1 MAESRSTARG
11 TLLTYVMGLV
21 AFLCLIGAAA
31 DFFFVAN
38 YSGADA
44 EFLNDAST
52 AAVQTQAI
60 PNDARQ
66 ALKGNAQAFGNL
78 ADGEQRMTNALTMMG
93 SGDPQNLMPPASGA
107 VANSLNLLQQQWQN
121 AQKAVNTIANARASV
136 LVSVQAAQ
144 AVHSEMPNYIAS
156 WNSLVKRMSDHN
168 LSRSDINLASGQ
180 ALLASQT
187 LQDMDQMMSGTG
199 DITTA
204 GQNFVNNVNDFGNV
218 LTAFINGSPQLNVTA
233 LPNYSD
239 IQAAL
244 GKLQSQYQ
252 TLNSNLQTLAPSA
265 SAIVD
270 WGHARRTLESLSP
283 QMLGNAQDIIS
294 SYQAQRLARP
304 FKPWY
309 GYLLGGIALFLI
321 IALVVRYQSTG
332 DARRA
337 ARAQQE
343 MNERNQQSIMRL
355 MDELATLADGDLTVH
370 LEVTEDITG
379 AISDSINYT
388 IEALRDLVKT
398 INDTAV
404 QVDSAARQTEA
415 TATHLAE
422 AAENQ
427 NAQITTATASITNM
441 AKSVEQV
448 SANAERAAEVA
459 RSSVNIAHKGGEAV
473 RRTINGM
480 TNIRETIQETSKRMK
495 RLGESSQEVG
505 DIVELINDIAE
516 QTNILALNAA
526 IQASTAGEAGR
537 GFGVVADEVQRLAER
552 AAGATRQIE
561 TLVRTIQSDTN
572 EAILSMEQSTA
583 GVVNGAQ
590 LAEDAGHALDE
601 IEAVSNNIAKL
612 IQIIS
617 GAAREQAQAATEV
630 SSTMSVIQEITS
642 QTAEGT
648 AVTARSI
655 GKLAALSADL
665 RRSVSGFT
673 LPGEEEHAWGADGE
687 HEADVPSLDEAHGS
701 SQSELA
707 TAGGSA

>member
-1 MAESRSTARG
+1 MAESRTTARG
-11 TLLTYVMGLV
+11 TILTYIVGLLALV
-21 AFLCLIGAAA
+21 CIIAAAA
-31 DFFFVAN
+31 DFFFVAQ
-38 YSGADA
+38 YSVYDT
-44 EFLNDAST
+44 EFLDQAST
-52 AAVQTQAI
+52 VAVQSQAL
-60 PNDARQ
+60 PNEARAALNGHRSAFGDLASGSDQMSTALALLGGGDPQTLMPAASGMVASSLALVQNEWTTARQ
-66 ALKGNAQAFGNL
+66 ATQ
-78 ADGEQRMTNALTMMG
+78 TLT
-93 SGDPQNLMPPASGA
+93 
-107 VANSLNLLQQQWQN
+107 
-121 AQKAVNTIANARASV
+121 KARTSV
-136 LVSVQAAQ
+136 LVSVQAANAVRQ
-144 AVHSEMPNYIAS
+144 AMPAYVTA
-156 WNSLVKRMSDHN
+156 WNQLADRMAAHG
-168 LSRSDINLASGQ
+168 LSRDLITRASRQ
-180 ALLASQT
+180 ALMASQT
-187 LQDMDQMMSGTG
+187 ASDMDRMLQGTG
-199 DITTA
+199 DYTA
-204 GQNFVNNVNDFGNV
+204 AAQQFVNNVNGFGDLLN
-218 LTAFINGSPQLNVTA
+218 AFDNGSPSMNIAA
-233 LPNYSD
+233 LPGYSD

-244 GKLQSQYQ
+244 GNLQTQYQ
-252 TLNSNLQTLAPSA
+252 SLNSNLQTLAPVAGS
-265 SAIVD
+265 IVD
-270 WGHARRTLESLSP
+270 WQKARAVLEAAGP
-283 QMLGNAQDIIS
+283 KMLGNAHDIITG
-294 SYQAQRLARP
+294 YQAQMTARP
-304 FKPWY
+304 FKPLY
-309 GYLLGGIALFLI
+309 GYILGGLALLFI
-321 IALVVRYQSTG
+321 IALVFRYQMTG
-332 DARRA
+332 EARRA
-337 ARAQQE
+337 ARVQQE

-355 MDELATLADGDLTVH
+355 MDDLATLADGDLTVH

-388 IEALRDLVKT
+388 VEALRDLVKT

-415 TATHLAE
+415 TASHLAE

-427 NAQITTATASITNM
+427 NAQITTATSSIAQM
-441 AKSVEQV
+441 AESVEQV

-459 RSSVNIAHKGGEAV
+459 RSSVSIAHKGGEAV

-612 IQIIS
+612 IEIIS
-617 GAAREQAQAATEV
+617 GAAREQARTAGEV
-630 SSTMSVIQEITS
+630 SNTMSVIQEITS

-673 LPGEEEHAWGADGE
+673 LPSEGGEPQAAAVETA
-687 HEADVPSLDEAHGS
+687 VPDLGNETESRETP
-701 SQSELA
+701 LA
-707 TAGGSA
+707 TAGSSA

>member
-1 MAESRSTARG
+1 MAETKATATG
-11 TLLTYVMGLV
+11 TLVTYIMGLLALACIV
-21 AFLCLIGAAA
+21 GAAA
-31 DFFFVAN
+31 DFFFVAQ
-38 YSGADA
+38 YSVYDA
-44 EFLNDAST
+44 EFLNQAST
-52 AAVQTQAI
+52 VAVQTQAL
-60 PNDARQ
+60 PNLANE
-66 ALKGNAQAFGNL
+66 ALNGKASAFGDLSNGAQEMSSAL
-78 ADGEQRMTNALTMMG
+78 ALMG
-93 SGDPQNLMPPASGA
+93 SGDPQTLMPAASGA
-107 VANSLNLLQQQWQN
+107 VADSLSLLQQQWQP
-121 AQKAVNTIANARASV
+121 AAKDVRTIAKARTSA
-136 LVSVQAAQ
+136 LVSVQAAN
-144 AVHSEMPNYIAS
+144 AVRSEMPAYVDT
-156 WNSLVKRMSDHN
+156 WKELVKRMSAHN
-168 LSRSDINLASGQ
+168 LSRELITRAADQ
-180 ALLASQT
+180 ALMASQT
-187 LQDMDQMMSGTG
+187 LQYMNQMMGGRG
-199 DITTA
+199 DVTTA
-204 GQNFVNNVNDFGNV
+204 GQNFVNDVNHFGDL
-218 LTAFINGSPQLNVTA
+218 LTAFINGSAEMNISA

-239 IQAAL
+239 VQATL

-252 TLNSNLQTLAPSA
+252 ALNSNLQTLAPIAGS
-265 SAIVD
+265 IVD
-270 WGHARRTLESLSP
+270 WQNASLGLQKLGP
-283 QMLGNAQDIIS
+283 KMLSNAHDILS
-294 SYQAQRLARP
+294 SYQAQRTARP
-304 FKPWY
+304 FKPMY
-309 GYLLGGIALFLI
+309 GYILGGIALLFI
-321 IALVVRYQSTG
+321 IALVFRYQMTG
-332 DARRA
+332 EARRA

-355 MDELATLADGDLTVH
+355 MDEMATLADGDLTVQ

-398 INDTAV
+398 INDTAM

-415 TATHLAE
+415 TASHLAE

-427 NAQITTATASITNM
+427 NAQITTATASIAQM
-441 AKSVEQV
+441 AQSVEQV

-459 RSSVNIAHKGGEAV
+459 RSSVSIAHKGGEAV

-572 EAILSMEQSTA
+572 EAILSMEQSTS

-617 GAAREQAQAATEV
+617 GAAREQAQAASEV

-673 LPGEEEHAWGADGE
+673 LPDEGADEAGE
-687 HEADVPSLDEAHGS
+687 GGTDENVPNLDATADSEQA
-701 SQSELA
+701 ELA
-707 TAGGSA
+707 TASGSV

>member
-1 MAESRSTARG
+1 VVG
-11 TLLTYVMGLV
+11 LLALV
-21 AFLCLIGAAA
+21 CIVAAAA
-31 DFFFVAN
+31 DFFFVAQ
-38 YSGADA
+38 YSVYDT
-44 EFLNDAST
+44 EFLDQAST
-52 AAVQTQAI
+52 VAVQS
-60 PNDARQ
+60 Q
-66 ALKGNAQAFGNL
+66 ALPNQARAALNGDRQAFGNL
-78 ADGEQRMTNALTMMG
+78 ASGSRQMSSALSVLG
-93 SGDPQNLMPPASGA
+93 SGDPQTLMPAASGM
-107 VANSLNLLQQQWQN
+107 VASSLSLLQQQWSTVS
-121 AQKAVNTIANARASV
+121 KATQTLTQARTSV
-136 LVSVQAAQ
+136 LVSVQSADAVRQGMPDYVDAWDELAQRMAA
-144 AVHSEMPNYIAS
+144 HG
-156 WNSLVKRMSDHN
+156 
-168 LSRSDINLASGQ
+168 LSRDLINRASHQ
-180 ALLASQT
+180 ALVASQT
-187 LQDMDQMMSGTG
+187 ASEMDKMLQGTG
-199 DITTA
+199 DYTA
-204 GQNFVNNVNDFGNV
+204 AAQSFVNNVNSFGDLLN
-218 LTAFINGSPQLNVTA
+218 AFNNGSPAMNIAA
-233 LPNYSD
+233 LPGYSD

-244 GKLQSQYQ
+244 GKLQTQYQ
-252 TLNSNLQTLAPSA
+252 AINSNLQTLAPVAA
-265 SAIVD
+265 SIVD
-270 WGHARRTLESLSP
+270 WQKARTVLDTMGP
-283 QMLGNAQDIIS
+283 QMLSNARDIMTG
-294 SYQAQRLARP
+294 YQAQMTARP
-304 FKPWY
+304 FKPLY
-309 GYLLGGIALFLI
+309 GYILGGLALLFI
-321 IALVVRYQSTG
+321 IALVFRYQMTG
-332 DARRA
+332 EARRA
-337 ARAQQE
+337 ARVQQE

-355 MDELATLADGDLTVH
+355 MDDLATLADGDLTVH

-388 IEALRDLVKT
+388 VEALRDLVKT
-398 INDTAV
+398 INDTAM

-415 TATHLAE
+415 TASHLAE

-427 NAQITTATASITNM
+427 NTQITTATSSITQM
-441 AKSVEQV
+441 AESVEQV

-572 EAILSMEQSTA
+572 EAILSMEQSTS

-612 IQIIS
+612 IEIIS
-617 GAAREQAQAATEV
+617 GAAREQARTASDV

-673 LPGEEEHAWGADGE
+673 LPGEDGE
-687 HEADVPSLDEAHGS
+687 QVAEEVGVEMTAFDEDATSREASLAAMS
-701 SQSELA
+701 
-707 TAGGSA
+707 GSA

>member
-1 MAESRSTARG
+1 MAETRATARG
-11 TLLTYVMGLV
+11 TVLTYIMGLLALV
-21 AFLCLIGAAA
+21 CIVGAAA
-31 DFFFVAN
+31 DFFFVAQ
-38 YSGADA
+38 YSVYDA
-44 EFLNDAST
+44 EFLDQAST
-52 AAVQTQAI
+52 VAVQTQAL
-60 PNDARQ
+60 PNLARDA
-66 ALKGNAQAFGNL
+66 LNGKSQAFGDMANGSERMSAAL
-78 ADGEQRMTNALTMMG
+78 ALMG
-93 SGDPQNLMPPASGA
+93 SGDPQTLMPAASGA
-107 VANSLNLLQQQWQN
+107 VATSLSLLQQQWQS
-121 AQKAVNTIANARASV
+121 AAKSVQTIAKARTSV
-136 LVSVQAAQ
+136 LVSVQSAD
-144 AVHSEMPNYIAS
+144 AVRSEMPAYVDT
-156 WNSLVKRMSDHN
+156 WNQLVQRMAAHH
-168 LSRSDINLASGQ
+168 LSRTLISRAANQ
-180 ALLASQT
+180 ALIASQT
-187 LQDMDQMMSGTG
+187 LQYMNQMMSGTG
-199 DITTA
+199 DITAA
-204 GQNFVNNVNDFGNV
+204 GQSFVNNVNNFGNV
-218 LTAFINGSPQLNVTA
+218 LTAFINGSAQMNISA
-233 LPNYSD
+233 LPDYSD
-239 IQAAL
+239 IQATL
-244 GKLQSQYQ
+244 GKLQTQYQ
-252 TLNSNLQTLAPSA
+252 TLNSNLQTLAPIAGS
-265 SAIVD
+265 IVD
-270 WGHARRTLESLSP
+270 WQNARIALETAGPKMLS
-283 QMLGNAQDIIS
+283 NARDILN
-294 SYQAQRLARP
+294 SYQAQRIARP
-304 FKPWY
+304 FKPLY
-309 GYLLGGIALFLI
+309 GYILGGIALLFI
-321 IALVVRYQSTG
+321 VALVFRYQMTG
-332 DARRA
+332 EARRA

-355 MDELATLADGDLTVH
+355 MDELATLADGDLTVQ

-415 TATHLAE
+415 TASHLAE

-427 NAQITTATASITNM
+427 NAQITTATASIAQM
-441 AKSVEQV
+441 AQSVEQV

-617 GAAREQAQAATEV
+617 GAAREQAQAASEV

-673 LPGEEEHAWGADGE
+673 LPDEGMDTAGEAPMDEN
-687 HEADVPSLDEAHGS
+687 VPSLDETGDSERA
-701 SQSELA
+701 ELA
-707 TAGGSA
+707 TASGSA

>member
-1 MAESRSTARG
+1 MAETRTTAAG
-11 TLLTYVMGLV
+11 TLVTYIMGLV
-21 AFLCLIGAAA
+21 ALVCIVGAAA
-31 DFFFVAN
+31 DFFFVAQ
-38 YSGADA
+38 YSVYDA
-44 EFLNDAST
+44 EFLGQAST
-52 AAVQTQAI
+52 AAVQTQAL
-60 PNDARQ
+60 PNMARE
-66 ALKGNAQAFGNL
+66 ALNGDSQAFGDL
-78 ADGEQRMTNALTMMG
+78 ANGSDRMSTALALMG
-93 SGDPQNLMPPASGA
+93 SGDPQTLMPAASGA
-107 VANSLNLLQQQWQN
+107 VSSSLNLLQQQWQS
-121 AQKAVNTIANARASV
+121 ASKSVRTIDKARTSV
-136 LVSVQAAQ
+136 LVSVQAAN
-144 AVHSEMPNYIAS
+144 AVRTQMPAYVDA
-156 WNSLVKRMSDHN
+156 WNTLVKRMTAHH
-168 LSRSDINLASGQ
+168 LSRDLISQASSQ
-180 ALLASQT
+180 SLMAMQT
-187 LQDMDQMMSGTG
+187 LQDMNQMMGGTSN
-199 DITTA
+199 ITTA
-204 GQNFVNNVNDFGNV
+204 GQDFVNNVNHFGDV
-218 LTAFINGSPQLNVTA
+218 LTAFINGSAEMNISA

-244 GKLQSQYQ
+244 GTLQTRYQ
-252 TLNSNLQTLAPSA
+252 ALNSNLQTLAPIAGS
-265 SAIVD
+265 IVD
-270 WGHARRTLESLSP
+270 WQHASLALQNLSP
-283 QMLGNAQDIIS
+283 KMLSNARDILT
-294 SYQAQRLARP
+294 SYQSQRTARP
-304 FKPWY
+304 FKPLY
-309 GYLLGGIALFLI
+309 GYILGGIALLFI
-321 IALVVRYQSTG
+321 IALVFRYQMTG
-332 DARRA
+332 EARRA
-337 ARAQQE
+337 ARVQQE

-355 MDELATLADGDLTVH
+355 MDELATLADGDLTVQ

-398 INDTAV
+398 INDTAM

-415 TATHLAE
+415 TASHLAE

-427 NAQITTATASITNM
+427 NAQITTATASIAQM
-441 AKSVEQV
+441 AQSVEQV

-459 RSSVNIAHKGGEAV
+459 RSSVSIANKGGEAV

-617 GAAREQAQAATEV
+617 GAAREQAQAASEV

-673 LPGEEEHAWGADGE
+673 LPDEDAGMAGDEDM
-687 HEADVPSLDEAHGS
+687 DSNVPSLDETGDSDQA
-701 SQSELA
+701 ELA
-707 TAGGSA
+707 TASGSV

>member
-1 MAESRSTARG
+1 MADSRTTARG
-11 TLLTYVMGLV
+11 TLLTYVVGLLALV
-21 AFLCLIGAAA
+21 CIAAAAA
-31 DFFFVAN
+31 DFFFVAQ
-38 YSGADA
+38 YSVYDT
-44 EFLNDAST
+44 EFLNQAST
-52 AAVQTQAI
+52 IAVQS
-60 PNDARQ
+60 Q
-66 ALKGNAQAFGNL
+66 ALPNEARAALNGDSQAFGNL
-78 ADGEQRMTNALTMMG
+78 ADSANQMSSAL
-93 SGDPQNLMPPASGA
+93 SILSNGDPRTLMPAASGA
-107 VANSLNLLQQQWQN
+107 VASSLSLLQQQWTG
-121 AQKAVNTIANARASV
+121 VNQSALTIAKARASV
-136 LVSVQAAQ
+136 LVSIQAAGAVRQ
-144 AVHSEMPNYIAS
+144 AMPAYVDA
-156 WNSLVKRMSDHN
+156 WNQLAQRMAAHG
-168 LSRSDINLASGQ
+168 LSRELINQASAQ
-180 ALLASQT
+180 ALMAAQT
-187 LQDMDQMMSGTG
+187 SHDMDLMMSGAG
-199 DITTA
+199 NFTA
-204 GQNFVNNVNDFGNV
+204 AANAFVNNANGFGDV
-218 LTAFINGSPQLNVTA
+218 LNAFSNGSAQMNIAA

-244 GKLQSQYQ
+244 GTLQTQYQ
-252 TLNSNLQTLAPSA
+252 SLNSNLQTLSPVAA
-265 SAIVD
+265 SIVD
-270 WGHARRTLESLSP
+270 WQNARLALNAAGPQLLS
-283 QMLGNAQDIIS
+283 NAQDVQTG
-294 SYQAQRLARP
+294 YLTQMKARP
-304 FKPWY
+304 FKPLY
-309 GYLLGGIALFLI
+309 GYILGGLALLFI
-321 IALVVRYQSTG
+321 VALVFRYQMTG

-355 MDELATLADGDLTVH
+355 MDDLATLADGDLTIQ

-388 IEALRDLVKT
+388 VEALRDLVVT

-415 TATHLAE
+415 TASHLAE

-427 NAQITTATASITNM
+427 NTQITTATASITQM
-441 AKSVEQV
+441 AQSVEQV

-459 RSSVNIAHKGGEAV
+459 SSSVNIAHKGGEAV
-473 RRTINGM
+473 RRTIDGM
-480 TNIRETIQETSKRMK
+480 TSIRETIQETSKRMK

-561 TLVRTIQSDTN
+561 TLVRTIQSDTH
-572 EAILSMEQSTA
+572 EAILSMEQSTS

-601 IEAVSNNIAKL
+601 IEAVSNNIARL
-612 IQIIS
+612 IQMIS
-617 GAAREQAQAATEV
+617 GAAREQAQVASEV

-655 GKLAALSADL
+655 GKLAALAADL

-673 LPGEEEHAWGADGE
+673 LPNEEGESVDAESTVDELNLEEESGTQEPPLVTA
-687 HEADVPSLDEAHGS
+687 GS
-701 SQSELA
+701 SF
-707 TAGGSA
+707 

>member
-1 MAESRSTARG
+1 MAETRTTATG
-11 TLLTYVMGLV
+11 TLVTYIMGLLALV
-21 AFLCLIGAAA
+21 CIVGAAA
-31 DFFFVAN
+31 DFFFVAQ
-38 YSGADA
+38 YSVYDA
-44 EFLNDAST
+44 EFFGQAST
-52 AAVQTQAI
+52 VAVQTQAL
-60 PNDARQ
+60 PNLARDA
-66 ALKGNAQAFGNL
+66 LDGKSQAFGDM
-78 ADGEQRMTNALTMMG
+78 AAGAQRMSAALALIGT
-93 SGDPQNLMPPASGA
+93 GDPQTLMPAASGA
-107 VANSLNLLQQQWQN
+107 VATSLSLLQQQWQT
-121 AQKAVNTIANARASV
+121 ASKQVRTIDQARTSV
-136 LVSVQAAQ
+136 LVSVQAAS
-144 AVHSEMPNYIAS
+144 AVRTQMPAYVDA
-156 WNSLVKRMSDHN
+156 WDTLVKRMTAHH
-168 LSRSDINLASGQ
+168 LSRELIGQ
-180 ALLASQT
+180 ASSQALMASQT
-187 LQDMDQMMSGTG
+187 LQYMNQMMNGTG
-199 DITTA
+199 DFTAA
-204 GQNFVNNVNDFGNV
+204 GQNFVNNVNHFGDV
-218 LTAFINGSPQLNVTA
+218 LTAFINGSAEMNISA
-233 LPNYSD
+233 LPNDAD

-244 GKLQSQYQ
+244 GTLQTQYQ
-252 TLNSNLQTLAPSA
+252 ALNSNLQTLAPIAGS
-265 SAIVD
+265 IVD
-270 WGHARRTLESLSP
+270 WQNASIALQTAGPKMLS
-283 QMLGNAQDIIS
+283 NAHDVLS
-294 SYQAQRLARP
+294 SYQAQRSARP
-304 FKPWY
+304 FKPLY
-309 GYLLGGIALFLI
+309 GYILGGIALFFI
-321 IALVVRYQSTG
+321 IALVVRYQMTG
-332 DARRA
+332 EARLA

-355 MDELATLADGDLTVH
+355 MDELASLADGDLTVQ

-415 TATHLAE
+415 TASHLAE

-427 NAQITTATASITNM
+427 NAQITTATASIAQM
-441 AKSVEQV
+441 AQSVEQV

-617 GAAREQAQAATEV
+617 GAAREQAQAASEV

-673 LPGEEEHAWGADGE
+673 LPDENAGMAGDGE
-687 HEADVPSLDEAHGS
+687 TDNNVPKLREAGDSDQA
-701 SQSELA
+701 ELA
-707 TAGGSA
+707 TASGSV